1 MITLDHARKILIDLL
16 IDIMKLTWFIVL
28 IFNLKSIQ
36 VESNKYNDE
45 YCMFTYVYVSQDKK

>member
-1 MITLDHARKILIDLL
+1 
-16 IDIMKLTWFIVL
+16 MKLTWFFVL